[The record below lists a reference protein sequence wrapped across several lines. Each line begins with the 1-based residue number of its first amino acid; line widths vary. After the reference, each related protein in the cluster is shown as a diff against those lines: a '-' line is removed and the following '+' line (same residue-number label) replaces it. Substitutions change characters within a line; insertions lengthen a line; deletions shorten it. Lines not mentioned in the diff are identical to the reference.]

1 MIFKFF
7 KFLSKKKKYWL
18 GPMLF
23 TIILLGV
30 VTYLSQ
36 DEVSPFFYI
45 IFEYLILHFV
55 LRSVFNNLFF
65 KKVVTKT
72 AQDK

>member
-36 DEVSPFFYI
+36 DEVSPFFYR
-45 IFEYLILHFV
+45 IFE
-55 LRSVFNNLFF
+55 
-65 KKVVTKT
+65 
-72 AQDK
+72 